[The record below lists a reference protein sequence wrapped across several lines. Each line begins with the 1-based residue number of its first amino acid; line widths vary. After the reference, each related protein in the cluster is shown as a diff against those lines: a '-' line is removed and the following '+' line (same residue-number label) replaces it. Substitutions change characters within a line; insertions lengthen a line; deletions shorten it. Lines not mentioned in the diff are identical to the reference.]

1 VEAPCRRSKRM
12 KKSAVENS
20 VMVSSLHDGPLLAA
34 DLGPSEWE
42 IMYPLFVEFG
52 LVDPSEREDN

>member
-1 VEAPCRRSKRM
+1 M

-20 VMVSSLHDGPLLAA
+20 VMVSSLRDGPLLAA